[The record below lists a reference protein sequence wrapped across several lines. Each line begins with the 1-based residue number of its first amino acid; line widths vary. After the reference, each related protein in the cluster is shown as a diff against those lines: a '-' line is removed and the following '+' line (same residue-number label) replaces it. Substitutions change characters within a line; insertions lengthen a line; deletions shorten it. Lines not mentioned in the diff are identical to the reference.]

1 MSVERLDRLPLWLG
15 RGVAIA
21 AGVFLLFW
29 FAVPQLLGD
38 VLQTP
43 TKPTTALSFTVLG
56 VILGWRLRPAVRWV
70 LAGVVAVL
78 ATEGLLSNL
87 LGHPLV
93 SGRYGL
99 RTWDDVGARTGQMAL
114 STALV
119 LLCLVT
125 ATTVVRHR
133 PWAVTAFGGSA
144 FGLAFLS
151 LIGHV
156 YGAERLTTLQTA
168 TEMVRP
174 TVPVALACALA
185 VLLQR
190 PDLPAARA
198 LRSPG
203 TAGTLVRR
211 YVGVALF
218 GPPLAGWLLVEGE
231 RAGWFDAAYG
241 QALMALITCTGA
253 FVAVVT
259 GARVAARAEHSR
271 VAAEDRERLQF
282 LLDGTSVGI
291 FEASADGRRRYS
303 NRRLKQLS
311 GMPDDADS
319 ESDAAIVLHPDDAE
333 RVSTEWAA
341 VVADGSDYSSRHRF
355 VRPDGTVV
363 WVDTTASALRG
374 ADGAV
379 ARWLGSVTDVT
390 GLVDAAQ
397 RLEASE
403 RRYRSVV
410 ETMAEGVIL
419 YGADGTVQAVND
431 AAVDLL
437 GVSRD
442 QMVGR
447 PAGTGTTG
455 LLEQVLRE
463 DGSEMLADEQ
473 PQRRA
478 AASGLPVRGVTTGL
492 RRPDGSLAWLVVN
505 SQPLYEH
512 TSGGRTRIT
521 GVVTTFTDVTA
532 ARSATRA
539 LARSEEQFRSA
550 MAHAPVGMALVG
562 LDGRFIEVNRS
573 LCRLLGYDEK
583 SLVGNTF
590 QQITHPEDLETDLNL
605 LAKLRDGE
613 IDHYTMEKRYLT
625 RTGGITWVQ
634 LAVSMTRD
642 LDDRPAYYIAQVQDI
657 TAARAEQERL
667 EHQALHDPLTGLAN
681 RDLLMDRL
689 SHALARSTRSGAS
702 TVVLFADLDFF
713 KEVNDSMGHEAGDLV
728 LVAVADRLRAVVR
741 PSDTVA
747 RLGGDEFVVVAE
759 DLTDPVGMRG
769 LAERVRN
776 ALEAPL
782 HVAGREVSLGS
793 SLGVVASTAEDD
805 ARSLL
810 RAADAAMYRAKARGR
825 GRYELGRDELAGTPG
840 A

>member
-1 MSVERLDRLPLWLG
+1 MSVERLDRLPFWLG

-21 AGVFLLFW
+21 AGLDLALW
-29 FAVPQLLGD
+29 FVAPQLLGD
-38 VLQTP
+38 LLRTP
-43 TKPTTALSFTVLG
+43 TKPTTALAFALVG
-56 VILGWRLRPAVRWV
+56 VILGWRLRPVARWV
-70 LAGVVAVL
+70 LAGVVAAL
-78 ATEGLLSNL
+78 AAEGLVSNL
-87 LGHPLV
+87 LGRPLV
-93 SGRYGL
+93 SGRYEL
-99 RTWDDVGARTGQMAL
+99 EAWHDVGARTGQMAQ
-114 STALV
+114 SSALV
-119 LLCLVT
+119 LLSLLT
-125 ATTVVRHR
+125 AITVVRHR
-133 PWAVTAFGGSA
+133 PWAVTALGGSA

-151 LIGHV
+151 LVGHV

-218 GPPLAGWLLVEGE
+218 GPPLAGWLLVQGE
-231 RAGWFDAAYG
+231 RVGWFDAAYG

-291 FEASADGRRRYS
+291 FEASADGRRRYA
-303 NRRLKQLS
+303 NRRLQQLS
-311 GMPDDADS
+311 GMPDDTDS
-319 ESDAAIVLHPDDAE
+319 DSDAAIVLHAGDAE
-333 RVSTEWAA
+333 RVNAEWAA
-341 VVADGSDYSSRHRF
+341 VVADGSDYSSRYRF

-419 YGADGTVQAVND
+419 YGAEGTVQAVND

-437 GVSRD
+437 GVPRD
-442 QMVGR
+442 QLVGR
-447 PAGTGTTG
+447 QAGTGG
-455 LLEQVLRE
+455 SGQVMQLLRE
-463 DGSEMLADEQ
+463 DGSEMPVDDQ
-473 PQRRA
+473 PQMRA

-492 RRPDGSLAWLVVN
+492 RRRDGSVAWLVVN

-512 TSGGRTRIT
+512 TSEGRTQIT

-550 MAHAPVGMALVG
+550 MAHAPVGMALVD

-590 QQITHPEDLETDLNL
+590 QQITHPEDLETDLTL

-689 SHALARSTRSGAS
+689 AHALARSTRTGQS

-776 ALEAPL
+776 ALEGPL
-782 HVAGREVSLGS
+782 HVAGREVQLGS

-825 GRYELGRDELAGTPG
+825 GRYELGRDELAGTSG

>member
-1 MSVERLDRLPLWLG
+1 MSVERFDRLPVWLG

-21 AGVFLLFW
+21 ATLVLTLW
-29 FAVPQLLGD
+29 LTAPQLLGQ
-38 VLQTP
+38 LLRTP
-43 TKPTTALSFTVLG
+43 TKPTTALSFLLLG
-56 VILGWRLRPAVRWV
+56 VILGWPVRTAARWV
-70 LAGVVAVL
+70 LAVAIAVL
-78 ATEGLLSNL
+78 ATEGLLSSL
-87 LGHPLV
+87 LGRPLV

-99 RTWDDVGARTGQMAL
+99 QSWDGVGARTGQMAL

-125 ATTVVRHR
+125 ATSVVRHR
-133 PWAVTAFGGSA
+133 PWAVTALGASA
-144 FGLAFLS
+144 FGLGFLS
-151 LIGHV
+151 LVGHL
-156 YGAERLTTLQTA
+156 YGADRLTTLQSA

-174 TVPVALACALA
+174 TVPVAMACALA

-190 PDLPAARA
+190 PDLPASRA
-198 LRSPG
+198 LRSTG

-211 YVGVALF
+211 YVGLALF
-218 GPPLAGWLLVEGE
+218 GPPLAGWLLVLGE
-231 RAGWFDAAYG
+231 RAGWFDPAYG
-241 QALMALITCTGA
+241 QALMALVTCTGA

-259 GARVAARAEHSR
+259 GARTAARAEHSR

-291 FEASADGRRRYS
+291 FESSADGRRRYA
-303 NRRLKQLS
+303 NRRLQQLS
-311 GMPDDADS
+311 GRPDDSDS
-319 ESDAAIVLHPDDAE
+319 DSDAAIVLHPDDAA
-333 RVSTEWAA
+333 RVTAEWAA
-341 VVADGSDYSSRHRF
+341 VVAAGTDYASRYRYL
-355 VRPDGTVV
+355 RPDGTVV

-374 ADGAV
+374 PDGAV

-419 YGADGTVQAVND
+419 YAADGTVQAIND
-431 AAVDLL
+431 AAADLL
-437 GVSRD
+437 GVERD
-442 QMVGR
+442 QVLGR
-447 PAGTGTTG
+447 PADPGSIWK
-455 LLEQVLRE
+455 VLRE
-463 DGSEMLADEQ
+463 DGSEMPMADQ

-492 RRPDGSLAWLVVN
+492 RRRDGTVSWLVVN

-512 TSGGRTRIT
+512 ASDGRTRIT
-521 GVVTTFTDVTA
+521 GVVTTFSDVTA
-532 ARSATRA
+532 ARAAARA

-550 MAHAPVGMALVG
+550 MAHAPVGMALVD
-562 LDGRFIEVNRS
+562 LDGTFIDVNRS
-573 LCRLLGYDEK
+573 LCRLLGYDEDA
-583 SLVGNTF
+583 LVGKTF
-590 QQITHPEDLETDLNL
+590 QQITHPEDLGTDLTL
-605 LAKLRDGE
+605 LARLRDGE

-625 RTGGITWVQ
+625 RSGGIIWGQ

-642 LDDRPAYYIAQVQDI
+642 LDDRPAYYIAQVQDV

-681 RDLLMDRL
+681 RDLLMDRMA
-689 SHALARSTRSGAS
+689 HALARSTRTGRS

-713 KEVNDSMGHEAGDLV
+713 KEINDSMGHEAGDLV
-728 LVAVADRLRAVVR
+728 LVAVADRLRTVVR
-741 PSDTVA
+741 PADTVA

-759 DLTDPVGMRG
+759 DLADPAGMRS
-769 LAERVRN
+769 LAQRVRD

-782 HVAGREVSLGS
+782 HVSGREVRLGS

-810 RAADAAMYRAKARGR
+810 RAADAAMYRAKAHGR
-825 GRYELGRDELAGTPG
+825 GRYELGRDELAGTTG